1 MKISWTFDKLI
12 EIMKRNTFNHANV
25 NCAYCSTTASAVA
38 VNSLLPCRDV
48 CVRVSETRSNLLL
61 FFVLLATMKWNETK
75 RAQYTKN
82 KKISN
87 GYSFPNNTLWPVQN
101 YTHTHTR
108 AHTFERAHVEGKFA
122 NLGVSVSVRRIC
134 EIEPLSARQG
144 QLNLISIFIKYR

>member
-1 MKISWTFDKLI
+1 MKISWKFDKLI
-12 EIMKRNTFNHANV
+12 EIMKRNTFNYANV

-101 YTHTHTR
+101 YTHTHTP
-108 AHTFERAHVEGKFA
+108 AHTHSSVLTLKV
-122 NLGVSVSVRRIC
+122 NLLIWEWVC
-134 EIEPLSARQG
+134 
-144 QLNLISIFIKYR
+144 QLGEFVKLNPYQRVKGSWTW